1 METLILQTKD
11 KKESLLLKQLLQKMN
26 VKVSSLSKEEQEDF
40 VLGNL
45 IKEAVKKGEAK
56 KTSIEKI
63 INKWK

>member
-26 VKVSSLSKEEQEDF
+26 VKVSSLLKEEQEDF
-40 VLGNL
+40 AFGNL
-45 IKEAVKKGEAK
+45 IKEAVKKDETK

-63 INKWK
+63 INQWK